1 MYPCLVFFVLG
12 GIIIAIFIKI
22 LEWQS
27 TAQQIHDY
35 AEAGGEERILPIQEE
50 GDESV
55 LLHMGRVVQGYTIRP
70 RKLPCQHEETHWEIW
85 RSWWELVF
93 IFLFFFHC
101 SVNFFPNISDVNS
114 LHSFDCDP
122 RDSFFFVK
130 NVLRI
135 EIEVWRVC
143 LSLITVVFNFKRSKK
158 NVERSSFVFFF
169 FK

>member
-1 MYPCLVFFVLG
+1 MTSIIDGGLCHVKPGISQTTLFSFRNGLFSIKSVLKSNGGSAPIPVCDWLIITKVNTRTSNSKQEAIRELLVPLVTHEKMSFGKEMYPCLVFFVLG

-70 RKLPCQHEETHWEIW
+70 RKLPCQHEETH
-85 RSWWELVF
+85 
-93 IFLFFFHC
+93 
-101 SVNFFPNISDVNS
+101 
-114 LHSFDCDP
+114 
-122 RDSFFFVK
+122 
-130 NVLRI
+130 
-135 EIEVWRVC
+135 
-143 LSLITVVFNFKRSKK
+143 
-158 NVERSSFVFFF
+158 
-169 FK
+169 

>member
-70 RKLPCQHEETHWEIW
+70 RKLPCQHEETH
-85 RSWWELVF
+85 
-93 IFLFFFHC
+93 
-101 SVNFFPNISDVNS
+101 
-114 LHSFDCDP
+114 
-122 RDSFFFVK
+122 
-130 NVLRI
+130 
-135 EIEVWRVC
+135 
-143 LSLITVVFNFKRSKK
+143 
-158 NVERSSFVFFF
+158 
-169 FK
+169 